1 MKKLRTHGGIRKPI
15 FRIFGSIAVVL
26 LALTGCS
33 SGSGNSSPT
42 SSSGNAPGKSANTA
56 TFAEPPN
63 TVPNWIWP
71 FSPLADFSVSNSS
84 DLQYLLFRP
93 LYWFGNDGKAEV
105 SDSLSLAA
113 EPVFSNGGKTVT
125 VKLKD
130 YKWSNGTSVT
140 AQNVM
145 FWYNMLKAEKK
156 NYAAYTPGQFPD
168 NVVSVSTPDA
178 KTIVFNTDKAY
189 SQQWFL
195 YNQLSTITP
204 MPDAWDMTAANTKG
218 DCATNESGCAAVYK
232 YLISQSKDLPT
243 YATNPLWQV
252 VDGPWKLTKFNAD
265 GHITF
270 VPNPTYSGPVKASL
284 KEFIEVPF
292 TTDDAEFQVLRGGNT
307 IDVGYLPT
315 QDLQAAKPANT
326 GPAEAGPNPLS
337 ANYKLAP
344 WFLYGVNYFPINFNN
359 PTVGPIFKQLYFR
372 QALQSVVDQPAI
384 LSSAAKN
391 YGVETTG
398 PVPLYPDS
406 PLISQTEKNNPY
418 PFSIANAKKDLTD
431 NGWTVNAGGASVC
444 AKPGS
449 GAGECGAGVAA
460 GAKMDFNL
468 QYASG
473 NQTITTAMQSLK
485 SNAAQVGITLN
496 ITPAPFNT
504 VTGTAIPCS
513 GKTCTWQM
521 GNWGGGWVYAPDYY
535 PTGEVLWETGAGSN
549 SGSYSNP
556 AIDKLILNTTT
567 QSGTAVMQAYENAL
581 AKDLPVIWQ
590 PNYTY
595 SLTEVANGL
604 QGATTQNPYSAIN
617 PEEWHY

>member
-33 SGSGNSSPT
+33 SGNGSPNAT
-42 SSSGNAPGKSANTA
+42 TASANAPGKAANTA

-71 FSPLADFSVSNSS
+71 FAPIADFSVSNSS
-84 DLQYLLFRP
+84 DLQYLMFRP

-105 SDSLSLAA
+105 NDSLSLAA
-113 EPVFSNGGKTVT
+113 APVYSNGGKTVT
-125 VKLKD
+125 IKLKP
-130 YKWSNGTSVT
+130 YNWSNGTAVT
-140 AQNVM
+140 SADVM
-145 FWYNMLKAEKK
+145 FWFNMAKAEKT
-156 NYAAYTPGQFPD
+156 NYAAYVPGQFPD
-168 NVVSVSTPDA
+168 NIVSATAPDA

-195 YNQLSTITP
+195 SNQLGQITP
-204 MPDAWDMTAANTKG
+204 MPAAWDMTAANTKG
-218 DCATNESGCAAVYK
+218 TCASSESGCAAVYK
-232 YLISQSKDLPT
+232 YLIAQSKDLPT

-252 VDGPWKLTKFNAD
+252 VDGPWSLKSFNSD

-270 VPNPTYSGPVKASL
+270 VPNTKYSGPVKPTL

-292 TTDDAEFQVLRGGNT
+292 TTDSAEFNVLRGAST

-315 QDLQAAKPANT
+315 QDLSSPRPANT
-326 GPAEAGPNPLS
+326 SPGQAGPNPLS
-337 ANYKLAP
+337 ANYTLAP
-344 WFLYGVNYFPINFNN
+344 WNLYGINYFPINFNN

-372 QALQSVVDQPAI
+372 QALQSTVDQKGI
-384 LSSAAKN
+384 LTSAAKN
-391 YGVETTG
+391 YGFETTG
-398 PVPLYPDS
+398 PVPLFPDS
-406 PLISQTEKNNPY
+406 ALISATEKSNPY
-418 PFSIANAKKDLTD
+418 PFNIDAAKKYLTD
-431 NGWTVNAGGASVC
+431 NGWTVASGTAATC
-444 AKPGS
+444 SKPGTA
-449 GAGECGAGVAA
+449 AGDCGAGVTA
-460 GAKMDFNL
+460 GQKLSFNL

-473 NQTITTAMQSLK
+473 TQTITTAMQSLK
-485 SNAAQVGITLN
+485 SNAAQAGIILN
-496 ITPAPFNT
+496 ISPAPFNT

-513 GKTCTWQM
+513 GKTCTWEM

-535 PTGEVLWETGAGSN
+535 PTGETLFQTGAGSN
-549 SGSYSNP
+549 SGSYSN
-556 AIDKLILNTTT
+556 AAMDKLISDSTT

-581 AKDLPVIWQ
+581 AKDVPVIWQ

-604 QGATTQNPYSAIN
+604 KGATTQNPYSAIN
-617 PEEWHY
+617 PEDWHY

>member
-1 MKKLRTHGGIRKPI
+1 MKKLRTHGGIRKKT

-33 SGSGNSSPT
+33 SGNGSPT
-42 SSSGNAPGKSANTA
+42 ATTASGNAPGKSADTA
-56 TFAEPPN
+56 TFADPPN

-71 FSPLADFSVSNSS
+71 FSPLANFSVSNSS

-93 LYWFGNDGKAEV
+93 MYWFGNNGKAEV

-113 EPVFSNGGKTVT
+113 EPVYSNGGKTVT
-125 VKLKD
+125 IKLKD
-130 YKWSNGTSVT
+130 YKWSDGTSLT

-168 NVVSVSTPDA
+168 NIVSVSTPDP
-178 KTIVFNTDKAY
+178 KTVVFTTDKAY

-204 MPDAWDMTAANTKG
+204 MPDAWDMTAAGTKG
-218 DCATNESGCAAVYK
+218 DCATNESGCAAVYA
-232 YLISQSKDLPT
+232 YLVAQSKDLPT

-252 VDGPWKLTKFNAD
+252 VDGPWKLSKFNAD
-265 GHITF
+265 GNITF

-284 KEFIEVPF
+284 KQFIEVPF

-315 QDLQAAKPANT
+315 QDLAAAKSATT

-337 ANYKLAP
+337 ANYQLAP

-372 QALQSVVDQPAI
+372 QALQSVVDQPGV

-391 YGVETTG
+391 YGVQTTG

-418 PFSIANAKKDLTD
+418 PFSIAAAKKYLTD
-431 NGWTVNAGGASVC
+431 NGWTVNAGGTSVC
-444 AKPGS
+444 AKPGTA
-449 GAGECGAGVAA
+449 AGDCGPGIAA
-460 GAKMDFNL
+460 GAKLDFNL

-473 NQTITTAMQSLK
+473 QQTITTAMQSLK

-549 SGSYSNP
+549 SGSYTNP
-556 AIDKLILNTTT
+556 AIDKLIIDTTT
-567 QSGTAVMQAYENAL
+567 QSGTAVMRAYEDAL

-604 QGATTQNPYSAIN
+604 QGATVQNPYSAIN